1 MPRDNPIIIGLDQG
15 TTNVKALALDAK
27 GRTVASAAR
36 PIATASPE
44 PGIIEQDAETI
55 FATAVACIR
64 EAVEKTGRPAQ
75 DVMALGL
82 ANHTETLIVW
92 ERASAKPVMPAMIW
106 QDRRGAEEIEPLRQY
121 APMIRERT
129 GLDLDPTFTAAKLRW
144 VCRHRPEIASGL
156 ADGTLLWG
164 TVDTWL
170 IWKLTGGKTYATEP
184 SNASRTML
192 FDIARL
198 AWDKELVSLFELN
211 LSRMPDVRASNG
223 NFGNTDPSPFGAA
236 IAIAGVMGDQQ
247 ASLFGHGCFNTMD
260 LKVTYGTGA
269 FLWVNAGASPPAP
282 PAEGIIRTIAWQTG
296 TPRYAYEGFVM
307 YAGKIIDWLAARLAI
322 SGGAAGTIAAAEQA
336 GDSDGVLLIPAFQG
350 LAAPWWQPSMRASL
364 LGLSEATSPGN
375 IAQAGLEAVAF
386 QIRAILD
393 SLQSDHHTSLSTIKV
408 DGGLTRSRYFL
419 TLQASL
425 LGQSLSPAQS
435 DSVTP
440 FGAALMAGLGAGLWP
455 SIDSLRGFIPQAGRI
470 DPDPRY
476 AQALEGRYR
485 EWRQAIDML
494 IARERT

>member
-1 MPRDNPIIIGLDQG
+1 
-15 TTNVKALALDAK
+15 
-27 GRTVASAAR
+27 
-36 PIATASPE
+36 
-44 PGIIEQDAETI
+44 
-55 FATAVACIR
+55 
-64 EAVEKTGRPAQ
+64 
-75 DVMALGL
+75 
-82 ANHTETLIVW
+82 
-92 ERASAKPVMPAMIW
+92 
-106 QDRRGAEEIEPLRQY
+106 
-121 APMIRERT
+121 
-129 GLDLDPTFTAAKLRW
+129 
-144 VCRHRPEIASGL
+144 
-156 ADGTLLWG
+156 LLWG

-198 AWDKELVSLFELN
+198 AWDEDLVSLIEVK
-211 LSRMPDVRASNG
+211 LSHMPDLRASNG
-223 NFGNTDPSPFGAA
+223 SFGDTDHSLFGAA
-236 IAIAGVMGDQQ
+236 IAITGVMGDQQ
-247 ASLFGHGCFNTMD
+247 ASLFGHGCFGEME

-269 FLWVNAGASPPAP
+269 FLWVNAGASPPAA

-296 TPRYAYEGFVM
+296 TPCYAYEGFVM

-322 SGGAAGTIAAAEQA
+322 SGGAAGTIAAAERA
-336 GDSDGVLLIPAFQG
+336 SDSDGVLLIPAFQG
-350 LAAPWWQPSMRASL
+350 LAAPWWKPSMRASL

-393 SLQSDHHTSLSTIKV
+393 SLQSGQHASLSTIKV
-408 DGGLTRSRYFL
+408 DGGLTRSGYFL

-425 LGQSLSPAQS
+425 LGRSLSPAQS

-455 SIDSLRGFIPQAGRI
+455 SIDSLRKFIPQTGRI

-485 EWRQAIDML
+485 EWRLTIGTL